1 MNIVHIEKEDRMVDP
16 HKAHRGLAMEG
27 FIASWYARNT
37 GRELGRFQRC
47 AAALQDRLPP
57 GACVLEVA
65 PGPGYLAIE
74 LARAGHRVTG
84 VDISHSFIRIAS
96 ENAARAG
103 VAVDFRHGDAA
114 RLPLPDGSFDLVVCM
129 AAFKNFTDPVGAL
142 DEFHRVLR
150 PRGSA
155 SVFDLR
161 REAPMAAIAREVQ
174 EMNLSAWNAAFT
186 RLTFRF
192 LLLRSAYTRAE
203 LERMVARSRFRRG
216 EIRDEGIGFE
226 LRLTRHS

>member
-1 MNIVHIEKEDRMVDP
+1 MAVSQ
-16 HKAHRGLAMEG
+16 KAYRGMAMEG

-37 GRELGRFQRC
+37 GHDRRRFQRC
-47 AAALQDRLPP
+47 AAALQDRLGP
-57 GACVLEVA
+57 GSAVLEVA

-84 VDISHSFIRIAS
+84 LDISRSFVRIAA

-114 RLPLPDGSFDLVVCM
+114 HLPLPDASFDLLVCM

-150 PRGSA
+150 PGGSA

-161 REAPMAAIAREVQ
+161 KDAPLEAIAREVD

-186 RLTFRF
+186 RLTFRH
-192 LLLRSAYTRAE
+192 LLLRRAYRRDE
-203 LERMVARSRFRRG
+203 LERMAARSRFGGG
-216 EIRDEGIGFE
+216 ELRDEGIGFE
-226 LRLTRHS
+226 LRLTRRS

>member
-1 MNIVHIEKEDRMVDP
+1 MAVSQ
-16 HKAHRGLAMEG
+16 KAYRGMAMEG
-27 FIASWYARNT
+27 FIASWYARST
-37 GRELGRFQRC
+37 GRDRRRFQRC
-47 AAALQDRLPP
+47 AAALQDRLGP
-57 GACVLEVA
+57 GSAVLEVA

-84 VDISHSFIRIAS
+84 LDISRSFVRIAA

-114 RLPLPDGSFDLVVCM
+114 HLTLPDASFDLVVCM

-150 PRGSA
+150 PGGSA

-161 REAPMAAIAREVQ
+161 KDAPMEAIAREVE

-192 LLLRSAYTRAE
+192 LLLRTAYRRDE
-203 LERMVARSRFRRG
+203 LERMAARSRFGGG
-216 EIRDEGIGFE
+216 ELRDEGIGFE
-226 LRLTRHS
+226 LRLTRRS